1 MRTMT
6 ATADVEKKAVARKN
20 KLESQ
25 KKELLSLIFEE
36 GEAYP
41 GFFTDELNIESS
53 QINEMLKTLCQEGY
67 ITCKT
72 YVTPAR
78 KVKYIEPIITHKGK
92 TFLGV

>member
-1 MRTMT
+1 MTT
-6 ATADVEKKAVARKN
+6 ATVTVDAGKKAVARKN
-20 KLESQ
+20 KLEPQ
-25 KKELLSLIFEE
+25 YKELLALIEEE

-78 KVKYIEPIITHKGK
+78 KVKYIEPLMTLKGK
-92 TFLGV
+92 TFLEK

>member
-1 MRTMT
+1 MKT
-6 ATADVEKKAVARKN
+6 ATAVAEKKAVARKN
-20 KLESQ
+20 KLEPHY
-25 KKELLSLIFEE
+25 KDLLALINEE

-72 YVTPAR
+72 YITPAR
-78 KVKYIEPIITHKGK
+78 KVKYIEPLITHKGK
-92 TFLGV
+92 TFLEK